1 MIYVVM
7 ILGKFFL
14 QLCYYMVKRIENF
27 VVFLLQYRSSC
38 DLIFLLL
45 FFRYVYDGVEV
56 LFDFFILM
64 VSDGINRVIKV
75 VEVDIVLLDDI
86 VFLLKN
92 NFWLRFIVFE
102 GGDVIVMLLVLVVID
117 EDIDDGGLI
126 FLIVKQFKY
135 GIM

>member
-1 MIYVVM
+1 MLLYGEKNREFCCIF
-7 ILGKFFL
+7 ILN
-14 QLCYYMVKRIENF
+14 QEM
-27 VVFLLQYRSSC
+27 QYRSSC
-38 DLIFLLL
+38 DLIFFLL

>member
-1 MIYVVM
+1 M
-7 ILGKFFL
+7 
-14 QLCYYMVKRIENF
+14 
-27 VVFLLQYRSSC
+27 QYRSSC

-56 LFDFFILM
+56 LVDFFILM